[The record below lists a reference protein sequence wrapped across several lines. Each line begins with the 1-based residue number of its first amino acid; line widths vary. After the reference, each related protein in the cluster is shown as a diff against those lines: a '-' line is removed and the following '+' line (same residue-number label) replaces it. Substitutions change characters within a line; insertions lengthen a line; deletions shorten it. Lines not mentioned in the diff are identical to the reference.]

1 MSQGFEII
9 RARTKDDAVVLIDR
23 LMRSKQHE
31 VVLFLP
37 KNSIIS
43 ADLNSL
49 KILKEETESI
59 GKILSLSTDNDEI
72 KLFAKKLGMS
82 IYNSGGYKES
92 EKTELSPENNSKKIR
107 IMTDVLPPYF
117 YEPSPEMQEA
127 QKEPE
132 LIIREPEAVIYETL
146 SKDSDLEESLENFY
160 VSGKQVDNNEI
171 LDQGTV
177 TTKKSYL
184 SINSLIKAFFFGGLL
199 VFTAAMYLILPKAN
213 IKISLKEIPLKTQI
227 PIAVS
232 KSVNSLNLTSGI
244 IPGQYFLMSKSGS
257 KTVEASYEK
266 IGGIIEIYNAYSAN
280 PQKLVSQ
287 TRFETKDGK
296 IFKIQNPIIIPGAK
310 MQGAKLI
317 PSSVKAE
324 VFSDDV
330 ANDYLIGP
338 SYFTIPGF
346 KETPKYAGFYAKS
359 NQPMSILKVS
369 NLSSQD
375 VEKNKKELQDKL
387 AQELKAEILSTF
399 GNSDLQLI
407 DGASEVKVDDF
418 KINNNIINMKISW
431 QALFF
436 KEKDIR
442 SLIDYF
448 VSSHYPDLK
457 NFTFKDSISYPKA
470 NRADFKKGE
479 LFFTFNI
486 DKNNAFP
493 ADIAGLRN
501 ELIGRDENEMR
512 SVISDKTF
520 IKNATISLWPFWV
533 KRAPSNL
540 NKIDVIID

>member
-1 MSQGFEII
+1 MPQGFEILK
-9 RARTKDDAVVLIDR
+9 ARTKDDAVVLIDR

-31 VVLFLP
+31 VVLVLP

-49 KILKEETESI
+49 KILKEEAESV

-72 KLFAKKLGMS
+72 KLFADKLGMS
-82 IYNSGGYKES
+82 IYDSENSKKS
-92 EKTELSPENNSKKIR
+92 EKTELSPDNNSRKIR
-107 IMTDVLPPYF
+107 IMADVLPPHF
-117 YEPSPEMQEA
+117 YEPLPEPEA

-132 LIIREPEAVIYETL
+132 LIIKEPESVIYETVG
-146 SKDSDLEESLENFY
+146 KNSDLEENLENFY
-160 VSGKQVDNNEI
+160 ISGKQTDNNSVLNENVF
-171 LDQGTV
+171 L
-177 TTKKSYL
+177 TKKKPYL
-184 SINSLIKAFFFGGLL
+184 SLSFLTKIFSISGLL
-199 VFTAAMYLILPKAN
+199 IFSAAMYLILPKAD
-213 IKISLKEIPLKTQI
+213 IKISLKEIPLKTQV
-227 PIAVS
+227 PVAVS
-232 KSVNSLNLTSGI
+232 KSVSSLNLTGGI

-257 KTVEASYEK
+257 KTIEASHEK
-266 IGGIIEIYNAYSAN
+266 IGGIIEIYNAYSAS
-280 PQKLVSQ
+280 PQKLVAQ

-296 IFKIQNPIIIPGAK
+296 IFKIQNSVIIPGAK

-324 VFSDDV
+324 VFSDD
-330 ANDYLIGP
+330 NSNEYLIGP

-346 KETPKYAGFYAKS
+346 KETPKFAGFYAKS
-359 NQPMSILKVS
+359 NQPMSALKVI
-369 NLSSQD
+369 NLTSGD
-375 VEKNKKELQDKL
+375 IEKNKKELQDKL
-387 AQELKAEILSTF
+387 AQELKAEILSSID
-399 GNSDLQLI
+399 NSDLQLI
-407 DGASEVKVDDF
+407 DGASEIKVNDF

-436 KEKDIR
+436 KEKDLR

-457 NFTFKDSISYPKA
+457 NFTFKDSIIYPKA

-479 LFFTFNI
+479 LFFSFNI

-493 ADIAGLRN
+493 ADIANLKK

-512 SVISDKTF
+512 AVISDKTY

-540 NKIDVIID
+540 NKIDVVTD